1 MFIEIEERYA
11 NYNPPF
17 NVTNIIRKLIEPV
30 PEKYL
35 RGLRKVLIVESGS
48 LSRRDRFG
56 KTWSRRR
63 KHSKDRILGRYYYN
77 NGVSWIE
84 LRIDRIVASWKGTPR
99 PLLWIPAI
107 RFLLVG
113 NTFYH
118 ELGHHIHRTVRPEFR
133 EKEDVADNWG
143 VKLSSNFIRKR
154 YWYLLPV
161 LLPASWLLRNVKPN
175 RRTYREG

>member
-17 NVTNIIRKLIEPV
+17 NVTKIVRKLIEPV

-35 RGLRKVLIVESGS
+35 RGLRKVLVVESGS
-48 LSRRDRFG
+48 LSRRDRVG
-56 KTWSRRR
+56 KTWSRKR
-63 KHSKDRILGRYYYN
+63 KHSKNHILGRYHYD
-77 NGVSWIE
+77 NGGSWIE
-84 LRIDRIVASWKGTPR
+84 LRIDRIIASWKGTPR

-107 RFLLVG
+107 RFLVVG
-113 NTFYH
+113 HTFYH
-118 ELGHHIHRTVRPEFR
+118 EPEFR

-143 VKLSSNFIRKR
+143 VKLSSNFIRQR

-161 LLPASWLLRNVKPN
+161 LLPASWLLRNVRPN
-175 RRTYREG
+175 RRTYRKG